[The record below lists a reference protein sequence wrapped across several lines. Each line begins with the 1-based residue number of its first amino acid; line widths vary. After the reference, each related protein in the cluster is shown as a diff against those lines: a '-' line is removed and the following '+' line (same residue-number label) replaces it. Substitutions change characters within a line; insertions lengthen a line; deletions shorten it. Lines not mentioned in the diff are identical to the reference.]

1 MSSQSASGSGEVAKP
16 SSSKLSTAKTEIEFR
31 VALIVLAIVALIPAI
46 VSNPYWLGV
55 LVVSMYFAILAGAW
69 NLLAGYTGQ
78 FSLAPATFAMIGAY
92 STGLLGTY
100 FGVPPLLGILA
111 AILVAGLI
119 GLVLG
124 RIVLRLKGPYLALTT
139 LSFAEILRLI
149 ASNSINVTRGDLGLG
164 VPGLFSSRIGWY
176 YLFLGVLA
184 VLLIALYALL
194 RSKAGLFLQA
204 IRDDEVAAARSG
216 VDVVFWKSAAFALSA
231 AASGFAGALYAHFAE
246 LVTPELGLI
255 GQTGLIVS
263 MTVIGGIGTLVGPIV
278 GAFLVYVL
286 SEWLRDVGGYQ
297 LVVFALLVII
307 FARFFRD
314 GLWGIARFIMRRR
327 RPA

>member
-1 MSSQSASGSGEVAKP
+1 MPLAPRTLPGAPARGRTSGARTNVQFRAAVAV
-16 SSSKLSTAKTEIEFR
+16 L
-31 VALIVLAIVALIPAI
+31 VVMALVPA
-46 VSNPYWLGV
+46 VVTNPYWLGV

-78 FSLAPATFAMIGAY
+78 FSLAPATFSMIGAY
-92 STGLLGTY
+92 ATGLLGTY
-100 FGVPPLLGILA
+100 FGVPPLLGIVT
-111 AILVAGLI
+111 AILVAGVI
-119 GLVLG
+119 GLALG
-124 RIVLRLKGPYLALTT
+124 RVVLRLKGPYLALTT
-139 LSFAEILRLI
+139 LSFAEILRLV

-164 VPGLFSSRIGWY
+164 VPGLFNSRIGWY

-184 VLLIALYALL
+184 VLLVLLYLLL

-216 VDVVFWKSAAFALSA
+216 VDVVFWKTAAFALSA

-255 GQTGLIVS
+255 GQTGLVVS
-263 MTVIGGIGTLVGPIV
+263 MTVIGGMGTLAGPLI
-278 GAFLVYVL
+278 GAFLVYVV

-297 LVVFALLVII
+297 LVVFALLVIV
-307 FARFFRD
+307 FARFFRE
-314 GLWGIARFIMRRR
+314 GLWGLAIAALRR

>member
-1 MSSQSASGSGEVAKP
+1 MSTETNAAAAAPKAPPSQ
-16 SSSKLSTAKTEIEFR
+16 LSTAKTGIEFR
-31 VALIVLAIVALIPAI
+31 VSLAILAVVALIPLV
-46 VSNPYWLGV
+46 VSNAYWLGV

-92 STGLLGTY
+92 ATGLLGTY
-100 FGVPPLLGILA
+100 FGVPPILGIVA
-111 AILVAGLI
+111 AIIVSGLI
-119 GLVLG
+119 GLILG
-124 RIVLRLKGPYLALTT
+124 RIVLRLSGPYLALTT
-139 LSFAEILRLI
+139 LSFAEILRLV
-149 ASNSINVTRGDLGLG
+149 ASNSIEITRGDLGLT
-164 VPGLFSSRIGWY
+164 VPAMFHSRIGWY
-176 YLFLGVLA
+176 YLFLAVLA
-184 VLLIALYALL
+184 ALLVGLYMLL

-216 VDVVFWKSAAFALSA
+216 VDVVFWKTAAFAISA
-231 AASGFAGALYAHFAE
+231 AASGLAGALYGHFAE

-255 GQTGLIVS
+255 AQTGLIVS
-263 MTVIGGIGTLVGPIV
+263 MTVIGGMGTLVGPLA

-297 LVVFALLVII
+297 LVVFAALVVI

-314 GLWGIARFIMRRR
+314 GLWGILTLLVRKVRSA
-327 RPA
+327 

>member
-1 MSSQSASGSGEVAKP
+1 MSSTETNAAAASTKAPP
-16 SSSKLSTAKTEIEFR
+16 SQLSTAKTEVEFR
-31 VALIVLAIVALIPAI
+31 VSLAILAVVALIPLV
-46 VSNPYWLGV
+46 VSNAYWLGV

-92 STGLLGTY
+92 TTGLLGTY
-100 FGVPPLLGILA
+100 FGVPPILGIVA
-111 AILVAGLI
+111 AIVIAGVIGLI
-119 GLVLG
+119 LG
-124 RIVLRLKGPYLALTT
+124 RIVLRLSGPYLALTT
-139 LSFAEILRLI
+139 LSFAEILRLV
-149 ASNSINVTRGDLGLG
+149 ASNSIEITRGDLGLS
-164 VPGLFSSRIGWY
+164 VPALFNSRIGWY
-176 YLFLGVLA
+176 YLFLAVLA
-184 VLLIALYALL
+184 ALLVGLYMLL

-216 VDVVFWKSAAFALSA
+216 VDVVFWKTAAFALSA
-231 AASGFAGALYAHFAE
+231 AASGLAGALYGHFAE

-263 MTVIGGIGTLVGPIV
+263 MTVIGGMGTLVGPLA

-297 LVVFALLVII
+297 LVVFAALVVI

-314 GLWGIARFIMRRR
+314 GLWGILTLLVRKVRSA
-327 RPA
+327 

>member
-1 MSSQSASGSGEVAKP
+1 MSSETTSGAAPQKASP
-16 SSSKLSTAKTEIEFR
+16 SKLSTAKTEIEFR
-31 VALIVLAIVALIPAI
+31 VSLALLVVVALIPA
-46 VSNPYWLGV
+46 VVTNAYWLGV

-92 STGLLGTY
+92 TTGLLGTY
-100 FGVPPLLGILA
+100 FGVPPVLGIIA
-111 AILVAGLI
+111 AIIVAGVI
-119 GLVLG
+119 GLILG
-124 RIVLRLKGPYLALTT
+124 RIVLRLSGPYLALTT
-139 LSFAEILRLI
+139 LSFAEILRLV
-149 ASNSINVTRGDLGLG
+149 ASNSIEITRGDLGLG
-164 VPGLFSSRIGWY
+164 VPPLFNSRIGWY
-176 YLFLGVLA
+176 YLFLAALA
-184 VLLIALYALL
+184 ILLVALYALL

-216 VDVVFWKSAAFALSA
+216 VDVVFWKTAAFALSS
-231 AASGFAGALYAHFAE
+231 AASGFAGALYGHFAE

-263 MTVIGGIGTLVGPIV
+263 MTVIGGMGTLVGPLA

-286 SEWLRDVGGYQ
+286 SEWLRDIGGYQ
-297 LVVFALLVII
+297 LVVFAALVVI

-314 GLWGIARFIMRRR
+314 GLWGILTLLVRKVRST
-327 RPA
+327 

>member
-1 MSSQSASGSGEVAKP
+1 MSTQSTSGTTPQKASP
-16 SSSKLSTAKTEIEFR
+16 SKLSTAKTEVEFR
-31 VALIVLAIVALIPAI
+31 VSLALLAVVALIPA
-46 VSNPYWLGV
+46 VVTNAYWLGV

-92 STGLLGTY
+92 TTGLLGTY
-100 FGVPPLLGILA
+100 FGVPPVLGIIA
-111 AILVAGLI
+111 AIVVAGLI
-119 GLVLG
+119 GLILG
-124 RIVLRLKGPYLALTT
+124 RIVLRLSGPYLALTT
-139 LSFAEILRLI
+139 LSFAEILRLV
-149 ASNSINVTRGDLGLG
+149 ASNSIEITRGDLGLG
-164 VPGLFSSRIGWY
+164 VPALFNSRIGWY
-176 YLFLGVLA
+176 YLFLA
-184 VLLIALYALL
+184 VLTALLIGLYALL

-216 VDVVFWKSAAFALSA
+216 VDVVFWKTAAFALSS
-231 AASGFAGALYAHFAE
+231 AASGFAGALYGHFAE

-263 MTVIGGIGTLVGPIV
+263 MTVIGGMGTLVGPLA

-286 SEWLRDVGGYQ
+286 SEWLRDIGGYQ
-297 LVVFALLVII
+297 LVVFAALVVI

-314 GLWGIARFIMRRR
+314 GLWGILTLLVRKVRSA
-327 RPA
+327 

>member
-1 MSSQSASGSGEVAKP
+1 MSTETNAAAVAPKAPPSQ
-16 SSSKLSTAKTEIEFR
+16 LSTAKTGIEFR
-31 VALIVLAIVALIPAI
+31 VSLAILLVVALIPLVVTNA
-46 VSNPYWLGV
+46 YWLGV

-92 STGLLGTY
+92 ATGLLGTY
-100 FGVPPLLGILA
+100 FGVPPILGIVA
-111 AILVAGLI
+111 AIIVSGLI
-119 GLVLG
+119 GLILG
-124 RIVLRLKGPYLALTT
+124 RIVLRLSGPYLALTT
-139 LSFAEILRLI
+139 LSFAEILRLV
-149 ASNSINVTRGDLGLG
+149 ASNSIEITRGDLGLT
-164 VPGLFSSRIGWY
+164 VPAMFHSRIGWY
-176 YLFLGVLA
+176 YLFLAVLA
-184 VLLIALYALL
+184 ALLVGLYMLL

-216 VDVVFWKSAAFALSA
+216 VDVVFWKTAAFAISA
-231 AASGFAGALYAHFAE
+231 AASGLAGALYGHFAE

-255 GQTGLIVS
+255 AQTGLIVS
-263 MTVIGGIGTLVGPIV
+263 MTVIGGMGTLVGPLA

-297 LVVFALLVII
+297 LVVFAALVVI

-314 GLWGIARFIMRRR
+314 GLWGILTLLIRKVRSA
-327 RPA
+327 

>member
-1 MSSQSASGSGEVAKP
+1 MSTETNAATAAPKAPPSQ
-16 SSSKLSTAKTEIEFR
+16 LSTAKTGIEFR
-31 VALIVLAIVALIPAI
+31 VSLAILLVVALIPLVVTNA
-46 VSNPYWLGV
+46 YWLGV

-92 STGLLGTY
+92 ATGLLGTY
-100 FGVPPLLGILA
+100 FGVPPILGIVA
-111 AILVAGLI
+111 AIIVSGLI
-119 GLVLG
+119 GLILG
-124 RIVLRLKGPYLALTT
+124 RIVLRLSGPYLALTT
-139 LSFAEILRLI
+139 LSFAEILRLV
-149 ASNSINVTRGDLGLG
+149 ASNSIEITRGDLGLT
-164 VPGLFSSRIGWY
+164 VPAMFHSRIGWY
-176 YLFLGVLA
+176 YLFLAVLA
-184 VLLIALYALL
+184 ALLVGLYMLL

-216 VDVVFWKSAAFALSA
+216 VDVVFWKTAAFAISA
-231 AASGFAGALYAHFAE
+231 AASGLAGALYGHFAE

-255 GQTGLIVS
+255 AQTGLIVS
-263 MTVIGGIGTLVGPIV
+263 MTVIGGMGTLVGPLA

-297 LVVFALLVII
+297 LVVFAALVVI

-314 GLWGIARFIMRRR
+314 GLWGILTLLVRKVRSA
-327 RPA
+327 

>member
-1 MSSQSASGSGEVAKP
+1 MSNETTSGATPQNASP
-16 SSSKLSTAKTEIEFR
+16 SKLSTAKTEIEFR
-31 VALIVLAIVALIPAI
+31 VALALLAFVALVPLVVTNA
-46 VSNPYWLGV
+46 YWLGV

-92 STGLLGTY
+92 TTGLLGTY
-100 FGVPPLLGILA
+100 FGVPPLLGIVA
-111 AILVAGLI
+111 AIIVAGVI
-119 GLVLG
+119 GLILG
-124 RIVLRLKGPYLALTT
+124 RIVLRLSGPYLALTT
-139 LSFAEILRLI
+139 LSFAEILRLV
-149 ASNSINVTRGDLGLG
+149 ASNSIEITRGDLGLS
-164 VPGLFSSRIGWY
+164 VPALFNSRIGWY
-176 YLFLGVLA
+176 YLFLAVLA
-184 VLLIALYALL
+184 ALLAGLYALL

-216 VDVVFWKSAAFALSA
+216 VDVVFWKTAAFAISA
-231 AASGFAGALYAHFAE
+231 AASGLAGALYGHFAE

-263 MTVIGGIGTLVGPIV
+263 MTVIGGMGTLIGPLA

-286 SEWLRDVGGYQ
+286 SEWLRDIGGYQ
-297 LVVFALLVII
+297 LVVFAALVVI

-314 GLWGIARFIMRRR
+314 GLWGILTLLVRKARST
-327 RPA
+327 

>member
-1 MSSQSASGSGEVAKP
+1 MSTETNTAAAAPKTPPSQ
-16 SSSKLSTAKTEIEFR
+16 LSTAKTGIEFR
-31 VALIVLAIVALIPAI
+31 VSLAILVVVALIPLV
-46 VSNPYWLGV
+46 VSNAYWLGV

-92 STGLLGTY
+92 ATGLLGTY
-100 FGVPPLLGILA
+100 FGVPPILGILA
-111 AILVAGLI
+111 AIIVSGLI
-119 GLVLG
+119 GLILG
-124 RIVLRLKGPYLALTT
+124 RIVLRLSGPYLALTT
-139 LSFAEILRLI
+139 LSFAEILRLV
-149 ASNSINVTRGDLGLG
+149 ASNSIEITRGDLGLT
-164 VPGLFSSRIGWY
+164 VPAMFDSRIGWY
-176 YLFLGVLA
+176 YLFLAVLA
-184 VLLIALYALL
+184 VLLVGLYMLL

-216 VDVVFWKSAAFALSA
+216 VDVVFWKTAAFAISS
-231 AASGFAGALYAHFAE
+231 AASGLAGALYGHFAE

-263 MTVIGGIGTLVGPIV
+263 MTVIGGMGTLVGPLA

-297 LVVFALLVII
+297 LVVFAALVVI

-314 GLWGIARFIMRRR
+314 GLWGILTLLVRKVRSA
-327 RPA
+327 

>member
-1 MSSQSASGSGEVAKP
+1 MSIETNAAAASTKAPPSQ
-16 SSSKLSTAKTEIEFR
+16 LSTAKTEVEFR
-31 VALIVLAIVALIPAI
+31 VSLAILAVVALIPLV
-46 VSNPYWLGV
+46 VSNAYWLGV

-92 STGLLGTY
+92 TTGLLGTY
-100 FGVPPLLGILA
+100 FGVPPILGIIA
-111 AILVAGLI
+111 AIVIAGVIGLI
-119 GLVLG
+119 LG
-124 RIVLRLKGPYLALTT
+124 RIVLRLSGPYLALTT
-139 LSFAEILRLI
+139 LSFAEILRLV
-149 ASNSINVTRGDLGLG
+149 ASNSIEITRGDLGLS
-164 VPGLFSSRIGWY
+164 VPALFNSRIGWY
-176 YLFLGVLA
+176 YLFLPVLA
-184 VLLIALYALL
+184 ALLVGLYMLL

-216 VDVVFWKSAAFALSA
+216 VDVVFWKTAAFALSA
-231 AASGFAGALYAHFAE
+231 AASGLAGALYGHFAE

-263 MTVIGGIGTLVGPIV
+263 MTVIGGMGTLVGPLA

-297 LVVFALLVII
+297 LVVFAALVVI

-314 GLWGIARFIMRRR
+314 GLWGILTLLVRKVRSA
-327 RPA
+327 